1 MTSPFAT
8 GGGGTQ
14 LEARVVAAFLTAAFA
29 EAPSR
34 GLPGGYV
41 ETVLTQRAAFGQP
54 LDDLVITARMSDGG
68 IGTLHLQVKNELSFT
83 EKDINWTTALAQAW
97 NTFRNGFDETHDRV
111 GVAIGVFNAKADKHY
126 QAVLNWATQSPDG
139 NNFISRISKPDF
151 SHKDRAAFVETV
163 REILAVHSGQPIDN
177 ETLWRFLR
185 RFVILHFDIGVDA
198 GSRDLEAVHDRI
210 RGYLPD
216 GDRDRASDLWAHFVK
231 VAGEMTP
238 AGGGATRATLLDGL
252 RADSLPTGLPGRFRA
267 DLEIVAKASDRA
279 LASVKDNIHGLRL
292 HRLVAYRKI
301 KSALEEGRFIQI
313 TGEPGVGK
321 SALLKEIAEEAGR
334 TGPVLVLK
342 DSRIAAR
349 GWSAQAAEFGT
360 TSDLAALLREIGVA
374 GNSVLFVDG
383 IDKITDPAV
392 QLTVNDIITTIAT
405 EPSLSEWKVLAT
417 VREQNLQHIGTWL
430 NPTAIAK
437 LPVRTVAV
445 PMLER
450 SELEVVAKAHPRLKH
465 LLLES
470 GGVDVILR
478 RPFFLDEVL
487 TLAGRTGDAELPAS
501 EVELLSL
508 WWTLGAA
515 ERADFTPAQQRRNAL
530 LSLAERLSTKPESP
544 IAIRDMDAQ
553 PLEDLKSAGVVRD
566 HRLGHSVVF
575 AHDIYEEWALTELLI
590 SETDRTSETLLRLG
604 EPQSLVRPVQLL
616 GSFLLETSS
625 DEVDWRGLYED
636 LAAQTL
642 RPVWQRA
649 VLTSCLRSTR
659 ATEILGRLSD
669 YLHADDDACLKR
681 LLSALGTLEVIP
693 NTLFL
698 EEAITP
704 GLSPDERV
712 KLAHLSA
719 LPKDMTWVRFLDWY
733 LPHVGDPPPALI
745 PDLIPIFSTWQSAH
759 GGQDVRHCRRM
770 GEIASGW
777 LAEFE
782 AAGHPE
788 SFRNHREPFGL
799 KFDRNDERDLE
810 ASLRAL
816 FLASAADVPDLVTN
830 YLAEKAVAKGRHMFR
845 DGIIK
850 NIWTPARFVPA
861 AVVDY
866 ILSAFLKHPKDA
878 TDRRGSHSRMLPDD
892 LGLVGDG
899 AFYPASPLQGPF
911 LILLRQHEAEGLR
924 LIRSLCNHCI
934 EVWRWVHSGDG
945 DGRTLTPIPVKATFD
960 WGEQTFWGDGQVY
973 LWFRAVWGNDAVK
986 SGLMALEQWAL
997 ERIDAGDDFDN
1008 VFRKVLQGN
1017 DSVAALGLATSLALA
1032 HQDKSIAC
1040 ALPLVTSTHVWNWD
1054 LSRAAD
1060 EQGGMWSNEIANW
1073 LSHRHLMDGVRAL
1086 NCRPHRGQSVREL
1099 VPYYVLWHDQAL
1111 KERYVNG
1118 IRNFAENLPL
1128 VYEEEK
1134 EDAEHIESVRNQ
1146 MAWFAEQADPQ
1157 YWKVER
1163 TEDGAIK
1170 VWNDPPSANAPER
1183 VQIREEHTLLN
1194 RCMALVNWAQRSL
1207 EKGVLDQR
1215 FSIGAAEAEAR
1226 DLDQESLYDTPF
1238 DVEEFVEAQ
1247 RKSGVAAAAFVIAR
1261 HATTDDWTKETA
1273 DWCFE
1278 ILQRASG
1285 MPALLDGLTVRQ
1297 STISMHPLVYAAEG
1311 LSALLAR
1318 GHETRVC
1325 QGLLLEFAI
1334 DPLEEL
1340 IRTLAKASSQ
1350 YAARYPEFYWILFRL
1365 LVVRCI
1371 FDKDD
1376 GPDFHTPAWS
1386 EPEAVRLLALL
1397 AEAETALDAGTT
1409 PTLPQIPMPWI
1420 ARPDLVDDEEGY
1432 APWKGWGRNPSVF
1445 HWNIAERAIFPVQLD
1460 VVLAHPE
1467 RRHQFVDLLGQ
1478 LVAFTIQSSRAPWA
1492 RSRHDDD
1499 GNKPYRWIHSAFSWF
1514 GRIACHLSPN
1524 EVRMQILDPILAAD
1538 DDTALNGMDGFM
1550 LSFMIDGLLPPG
1562 AVTDERLEI
1571 WTIATEWALA
1581 HDEGR
1586 YAEGRYLDRHFTG
1599 CAASVLF
1606 CASGDFRPFVCGI
1619 EEGWVPLPRFQDTIE
1634 RAVRRFGLNSLL
1646 FVLVLRFFKSG
1657 GMDLLPDPGLGW
1669 LLEIAQARKAQKPFW
1684 DENGDETVDLLKT
1697 ILEKTAACLTPA
1709 ARATIALICDILV
1722 DNGVRGA
1729 AFLQQEQLRQD
1740 AR

>member
-8 GGGGTQ
+8 GGGGTH
-14 LEARVVAAFLTAAFA
+14 LEARVVAALLTAAFA
-29 EAPSR
+29 EAPAR

-41 ETVLTQRAAFGQP
+41 ETVLTQRAAFGEP
-54 LDDLVITARMSDGG
+54 LDDLVITSRMSDGG
-68 IGTLHLQVKNELSFT
+68 TGKLHLQVKNELSFT
-83 EKDINWTTALAQAW
+83 DNDANWTASLAQAW
-97 NTFRNGFDETHDRV
+97 DTFRTGFDETNDRL
-111 GVAIGVFNAKADKHY
+111 GVAIGVFNARADKHY
-126 QAVLNWATQSPDG
+126 QAVLSWATQSPDG
-139 NNFISRISKPDF
+139 DNFVSRISKPDF

-163 REILAVHSGQPIDN
+163 RQTLAAHSGQPIDN
-177 ETLWRFLR
+177 DALWRFLR
-185 RFVILHFDIGVDA
+185 RFVILHFDIGVDS
-198 GSRDLEAVHDRI
+198 GSRDLEAVLDRI

-216 GDRDRASDLWAHFVK
+216 ADRDRANDLWAHFVK
-231 VAGEMTP
+231 LAGEMTP

-267 DLEIVAKASDRA
+267 DLEIIAKASDRA

-292 HRLVAYRKI
+292 HRSEAYRKI
-301 KSALEEGRFIQI
+301 KATLKEGRFIQI
-313 TGEPGVGK
+313 EGEPGVGK
-321 SALLKEIAEEAGR
+321 SALLKEIAEEARR

-349 GWSAQAAEFGT
+349 GWSAQATELGV
-360 TSDLAALLREIGVA
+360 TSDLVALLREIGVA
-374 GNSVLFVDG
+374 GTSVLFIDG

-392 QLTVNDIITTIAT
+392 QLTVNDLITSIAT

-417 VREQNLQHIGTWL
+417 VREQNLEHIGTWL
-430 NPTAIAK
+430 NPAATAK
-437 LPVRTVAV
+437 LPVRTVGV

-450 SELEVVAKAHPRLKH
+450 PELEVVAQAHPRLRP

-470 GGVDVILR
+470 GSADVILR

-487 TLAGRTGDAELPAS
+487 SLAGRTSGVELPAS

-508 WWTLGAA
+508 WWTLGGAD
-515 ERADFTPAQQRRNAL
+515 RADFTPAQQRRNL
-530 LSLAERLSTKPESP
+530 LLHLAERLSGKPETP
-544 IAIRDMDAQ
+544 IAIRDLDAQ
-553 PLEDLKSAGVVRD
+553 PLEDLKSAGVIRD

-590 SETDRTSETLLRLG
+590 SQTERASETLLRLG
-604 EPQSLVRPVQLL
+604 EPQCFVRPVQLL
-616 GSFLLETSS
+616 GSFLLETNN
-625 DEVDWRGLYED
+625 DEVDWQALYED
-636 LAAQTL
+636 LSAPAL
-642 RPVWQRA
+642 RPVWQRS
-649 VLTSCLRSTR
+649 VLTSCLRTTR
-659 ATEILGRLSD
+659 ATEILARLSN
-669 YLHADDDACLKR
+669 YLHANDDTCLKR
-681 LLSALGTLEVIP
+681 LLSALCTLEVVP
-693 NTLFL
+693 NALFL
-698 EEAITP
+698 EEEITP

-733 LPHVGDPPPALI
+733 LPDVGDPPPALI

-759 GGQDVRHCRRM
+759 GGRNVRHCRRM
-770 GEIASGW
+770 GEITSGW

-782 AAGHPE
+782 DANHPE
-788 SFRNHREPFGL
+788 DFGHYREPFGL
-799 KFDRNDERDLE
+799 KFDHDDGRQLE
-810 ASLRAL
+810 TSLRAL
-816 FLASAADVPDLVTN
+816 FLASAGDVSDRVAD

-845 DGIIK
+845 DSIVA
-850 NIWTPARFVPA
+850 NIGTPARFVPG

-866 ILSAFLKHPKDA
+866 ILTAFLEHPKDGN
-878 TDRRGSHSRMLPDD
+878 DRWGSRSRLLSDD
-892 LGLVGDG
+892 LGLAGHG

-911 LILLRQHEAEGLR
+911 LILLRQHEADGLR
-924 LIRSLCNHCI
+924 LIRSLCNYSI
-934 EVWRWVHSGDG
+934 DVWRWMASAGD
-945 DGRTLTPIPVKATFD
+945 DERALTPIPVSVTFD
-960 WGEQTFWGDGQVY
+960 WGQKTFWGDAQVY
-973 LWFRAVWGNDAVK
+973 LWFRAIWGNDAVK

-997 ERIDAGDDFDN
+997 ERIDAGDDFDD
-1008 VFRKVLQGN
+1008 VFRKVLEGN

-1032 HQDKSIAC
+1032 HQDKSIAA

-1054 LSRAAD
+1054 LTRAAD

-1073 LSHRHLMDGVRAL
+1073 LSHRHLMNGVRAL
-1086 NCRPHRGQSVREL
+1086 NRRPHRGQSVRDL

-1111 KERYVNG
+1111 KDRYIEGV
-1118 IRNFAENLPL
+1118 RTFTEALPL

-1134 EDAEHIESVRNQ
+1134 EDPEHIESVRRQ

-1183 VQIREEHTLLN
+1183 VQIREEHSLLN

-1207 EKGVLDQR
+1207 ETGVLDQR
-1215 FSIGAAEAEAR
+1215 FTIGAAEAEAR
-1226 DLDQESLYDTPF
+1226 DLDQETLYDTPF
-1238 DVEEFVEAQ
+1238 DVEEFVESQ

-1261 HATTDDWTKETA
+1261 HATPDDWTKETA
-1273 DWCFE
+1273 GWCFE
-1278 ILQRASG
+1278 VLQRASG
-1285 MPALLDGLTVRQ
+1285 MPALVDGLTVRQ
-1297 STISMHPLVYAAEG
+1297 STISMHPLVYAVHG

-1318 GHETRVC
+1318 GHEPRAC

-1340 IRTLAKASSQ
+1340 IRILAKASDQ

-1386 EPEAVRLLALL
+1386 EPEADRLLSLL
-1397 AEAETALDAGTT
+1397 AEAETALDAGAM
-1409 PTLPQIPMPWI
+1409 PSLPAIPMPWI
-1420 ARPDLVDDEEGY
+1420 ERPDLVDHEEGY
-1432 APWKGWGRNPSVF
+1432 APWNGWGRNPSVF

-1460 VVLAHPE
+1460 VVLADPE
-1467 RRHQFVDLLGQ
+1467 RRRQFVQLVGQ

-1492 RSRHDDD
+1492 SSRHDDD
-1499 GNKPYRWIHSAFSWF
+1499 GNKPYRWIQSAFSWF
-1514 GRIACHLSPN
+1514 GRIACHLSVD
-1524 EVRMQILDPILAAD
+1524 EVRTQILDPILAAD
-1538 DDTALNGMDGFM
+1538 RDTALNGMDGFM

-1562 AVTDERLEI
+1562 AVTDGRLQI
-1571 WTIATEWALA
+1571 WSIATEWVLT

-1586 YAEGRYLDRHFTG
+1586 YDEGRYLDRHFTG
-1599 CAASVLF
+1599 CAASVFF
-1606 CASGDFRPFVCGI
+1606 CASGDFQPFVCGI
-1619 EEGWVPLPRFQDTIE
+1619 QEGWEPLPRFEDMIE
-1634 RAVRRFGLNSLL
+1634 SAVRRLGLNSLL
-1646 FVLVLRFFKSG
+1646 FVVVLRFFKSG

-1669 LLEIAQARKAQKPFW
+1669 LLEIAQARKAQKGFW
-1684 DENGDETVDLLKT
+1684 DDNGDETVELLKA
-1697 ILEKTAACLTPA
+1697 IVEKRGAGLTPA
-1709 ARATIALICDILV
+1709 SRATIALICDILV

-1729 AFLQQEQLRQD
+1729 AFLQQEQLRQN